1 MGNTGY
7 KFYDILEQY
16 YTDDGTSTGE
26 TKANIKTDPD
36 YIAPFKD
43 ETDCPPSIRFYNTTQ
58 TKTVTKNDCNSGY
71 SGNEVTLTAYPNQ
84 FVSYESVLEANN
96 QAIAWLDANAQIY
109 ANNAGVCTIAPATNP
124 TVPTLQH
131 AYYGGENMTLQW
143 PNYTDPGP
151 ITYELYRSINGGTP
165 MLLQTSTDTFYYD
178 KLSNG
183 VTYSY
188 QIRINSNGYTS
199 PYSNT
204 VTVTGRSS

>member
-1 MGNTGY
+1 MENTGY
-7 KFYDILEQY
+7 KSFETLERY

-26 TKANIKTDPD
+26 TKPNLVTDPD
-36 YIAPFKD
+36 YIAPFLD
-43 ETDCPPSIRFYNTTQ
+43 IINCPPGARFYNTKQ
-58 TKTVTKNDCNSGY
+58 TKTISRNNCGSGY
-71 SGNEVTLTAYPNQ
+71 LGSEVTLTAHPNQ
-84 FVSYESVLEANN
+84 FVSNESVLDANN
-96 QAIAWLDANAQIY
+96 QAIAWLNTNAQIY
-109 ANNAGVCTIAPATNP
+109 ANNVGVCTIAPIINP
-124 TVPTLQH
+124 TVPTLQY

-143 PNYTDPGP
+143 PNYIDSEP

-183 VTYSY
+183 VAYSY

-204 VTVTGRSS
+204 VAVTGRSS